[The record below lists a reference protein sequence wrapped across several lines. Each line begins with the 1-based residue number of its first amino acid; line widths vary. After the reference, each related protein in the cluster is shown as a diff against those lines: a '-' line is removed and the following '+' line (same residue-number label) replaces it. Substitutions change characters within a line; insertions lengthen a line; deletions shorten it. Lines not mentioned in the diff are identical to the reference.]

1 MKKMNWNEM
10 YVQGSD
16 NTICLQEKF
25 LTLPE
30 LMREDTQAGKKEL
43 YIDIT
48 SLYREIYNKVAL
60 EQTGMFLATLV
71 DTLEY
76 MSFEIYEL
84 YRELQDIFKS
94 VMKDYLALED
104 KGTKGNQIKAVYAI
118 LKACRMGLVL
128 QEKYLPAAT
137 AMADE
142 LLAEAGKEDIL
153 ALREERMAWKS
164 E

>member
-1 MKKMNWNEM
+1 MNWNEM
-10 YVQGSD
+10 YVAGSD
-16 NTICLQEKF
+16 STVCLQEKF

-48 SLYREIYNKVAL
+48 SLYREIYNKVTV

-94 VMKDYLALED
+94 VMKKYLSAD
-104 KGTKGNQIKAVYAI
+104 DQGTKDNRRKAAYAI

-128 QEKYLPAAT
+128 QEKYVPVAA

-142 LLAEAGKEDIL
+142 LLADAGKEEAS

-164 E
+164 K